1 MSTTA
6 MMIKNKPLGKPKG
19 ILFLIFDS
27 THK

>member
-1 MSTTA
+1 MSITA
-6 MMIKNKPLGKPKG
+6 TMIKNRPLGKPKG